1 MRWALLASSYFCV
14 LSVLSSNCIGEIR
27 QNPLGLRLSTNK
39 ENRAS
44 SISTLPEA
52 PERYQVLSQSCLSMT
67 SERWENN
74 FEGSKPQ
81 SFPVSRSRHQI
92 KKYARDYYVAGQ
104 YFFNGAAYFFLL
116 RDAAFYPRLLIPRTA
131 PKICLPNQILLEPAP
146 LFIGAKKE

>member
-1 MRWALLASSYFCV
+1 M
-14 LSVLSSNCIGEIR
+14 LSHSR
-27 QNPLGLRLSTNK
+27 
-39 ENRAS
+39 
-44 SISTLPEA
+44 
-52 PERYQVLSQSCLSMT
+52 LSMT

-116 RDAAFYPRLLIPRTA
+116 RDAAFYPPRLLIPRTA
-131 PKICLPNQILLEPAP
+131 PKIYLPIQNIPEPNFYFRCRPSFQSFSTHIKPPLLEPLP
-146 LFIGAKKE
+146 KITFPPPIRTHPPNKKKEQSFDHS